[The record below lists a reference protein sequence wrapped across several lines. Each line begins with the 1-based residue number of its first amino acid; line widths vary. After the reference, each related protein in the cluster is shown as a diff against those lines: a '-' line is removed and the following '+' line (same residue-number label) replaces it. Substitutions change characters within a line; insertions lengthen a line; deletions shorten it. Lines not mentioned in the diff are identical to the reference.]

1 MTRMRRLRFSPYQG
15 LKRTNVKSLFTKL
28 VAKLKAA
35 FALPE
40 ATPALAF
47 A

>member
-1 MTRMRRLRFSPYQG
+1 MIAYYHANLMGT
-15 LKRTNVKSLFTKL
+15 RTNVKSLFNKL
-28 VAKLKAA
+28 VCAIKGA